1 MFVDRERTA
10 NAPRG
15 GDDRIAMGVDWAAK
29 LAPIGRNDV
38 MDNDEMDEAAPARP
52 RTKKYLVRQEAIVQ
66 AAIGLLNR
74 KGLRGM
80 TLADVAGHFDLAPTA
95 VAYHFRTK
103 ESLAAECYMR
113 SVAKYRELVAD
124 AAEASSARAA
134 LTSLVRGYFALL
146 RAIDSE
152 QTPDISRFD
161 DVRALNDATVS
172 AAYVDLF
179 RALRRL
185 LPPALPPPDG
195 PSFEDRAASNAR
207 THFLLNQ
214 LMAVRFWIGLYAPED
229 YGRVCE
235 QFLSVALDGL
245 DASARV
251 WAPPRIL
258 TRESARSTPPDMR
271 EMFLRVA
278 TSLINIEGYRGASV
292 EKICATLE
300 VTRGAFYHH
309 IDAKDDL
316 VELCLRRSLDVEAR
330 AQRQA
335 LAMPGDGRE
344 RLLGAVMRLVDHQMA
359 GEAPLMRNGSA
370 QVPDAIRPLIEF
382 EYLRNCLR
390 FAGMVSD
397 GIADGSLRAVDSYVG
412 ARMVDATVRGASE
425 LAQWLRLPIAPRAWE
440 EMVRPLFNG
449 LAPQTAS
456 TGKTS

>member
-1 MFVDRERTA
+1 LDEDDEIDRMNE
-10 NAPRG
+10 
-15 GDDRIAMGVDWAAK
+15 V
-29 LAPIGRNDV
+29 
-38 MDNDEMDEAAPARP
+38 EPARP
-52 RTKKYLVRQEAIVQ
+52 RTKKYLVRREAIIQ

-80 TLADVAGHFDLAPTA
+80 TLADVAGCFDLAPTA

-124 AAEASSARAA
+124 AAEASSARTA
-134 LTSLVRGYFALL
+134 LASLVRGYFALL
-146 RAIDSE
+146 RAIDSD

-179 RALRRL
+179 RAFRRL
-185 LPPALPPPDG
+185 LPPAG
-195 PSFEDRAASNAR
+195 PSFEDRAASNAK

-214 LMAVRFWIGLYAPED
+214 LMAVRFWIGLYAPDD
-229 YGRVCE
+229 YERVCE
-235 QFLSVALDGL
+235 QFLGIALDGL

-251 WAPPRIL
+251 WAPVRIL
-258 TRESARSTPPDMR
+258 TPEPAGSTPPDMR

-278 TSLINIEGYRGASV
+278 TSLISIEGYRGASV
-292 EKICATLE
+292 EKICAALE

-316 VELCLRRSLDVEAR
+316 VELCLRRSLDVVAR

-335 LAMPGDGRE
+335 LTMPGDGRE

-359 GEAPLMRNGSA
+359 GEAPLMRNGAA
-370 QVPDAIRPLIEF
+370 QVPDAIRPLIETG
-382 EYLRNCLR
+382 YLRNCLR

-397 GIADGSLRAVDSYVG
+397 GIADGSLKAVDNYVG
-412 ARMVDATVRGASE
+412 ARMVDAAVHGASE
-425 LAQWLRLPIAPRAWE
+425 LAPWLRPPVTPSAWE
-440 EMVRPLFNG
+440 HMVQPLFSG
-449 LAPQTAS
+449 LAPLTAS
-456 TGKTS
+456 AGKTS

>member
-1 MFVDRERTA
+1 
-10 NAPRG
+10 
-15 GDDRIAMGVDWAAK
+15 
-29 LAPIGRNDV
+29 
-38 MDNDEMDEAAPARP
+38 MDEAAPARP
-52 RTKKYLVRQEAIVQ
+52 RTKKYLARKEAIVQ

-103 ESLAAECYMR
+103 EALAAECYMK
-113 SVAKYRELVAD
+113 SLAAYGELIAD
-124 AAEASSARAA
+124 AAKASSARAA
-134 LTSLVRGYFALL
+134 LECLVRGYFALL
-146 RAIDSE
+146 QAIDSE
-152 QTPDISRFD
+152 RAADISRFD

-185 LPPALPPPDG
+185 LPSGG
-195 PSFEDRAASNAR
+195 PSFEDRAASNAK

-214 LMAVRFWIGLYAPED
+214 LMAVRLWIGLYAPDD

-235 QFLSVALDGL
+235 QFLGIALDGL

-251 WAPPRIL
+251 WAPARSRMP
-258 TRESARSTPPDMR
+258 EPARSTPPDLR

-292 EKICATLE
+292 EKICAALE

-316 VELCLRRSLDVEAR
+316 VELCLRRSLHVVAR

-335 LAMPGDGRE
+335 LTLPGAGRD
-344 RLLGAVMRLVDHQMA
+344 RLLGAAMRLVDHQMA

-370 QVPDAIRPLIEF
+370 QVPEAIHPLIEI

-397 GIADGSLRAVDSYVG
+397 GIADGSLKAVDSYVA
-412 ARMVDATVRGASE
+412 ARMVDATVHGASE
-425 LAQWLRLPIAPRAWE
+425 LAQWLRAPIEPRAWE
-440 EMVRPLFNG
+440 HMVRPLFSG
-449 LAPQTAS
+449 LAPQTKS
-456 TGKTS
+456 EGTSS

>member
-1 MFVDRERTA
+1 
-10 NAPRG
+10 
-15 GDDRIAMGVDWAAK
+15 
-29 LAPIGRNDV
+29 
-38 MDNDEMDEAAPARP
+38 MDESAPARP
-52 RTKKYLVRQEAIVQ
+52 RTKKYLARREAIVQ

-103 ESLAAECYMR
+103 ESLAAECFMR
-113 SVAKYRELVAD
+113 SLAVYGELAAD
-124 AAEASSARAA
+124 AAKASSPRAA
-134 LTSLVRGYFALL
+134 LESLVRGYFALL
-146 RAIDSE
+146 QAIGSE
-152 QTPDISRFD
+152 RTADISRFD

-179 RALRRL
+179 RALRGL
-185 LPPALPPPDG
+185 LPPGG
-195 PSFEDRAASNAR
+195 PSLEDRAASNAK

-235 QFLSVALDGL
+235 QFLSIALDGL
-245 DASARV
+245 DASPRT
-251 WAPPRIL
+251 WAPARIAVP
-258 TRESARSTPPDMR
+258 EPARSPAPDMR
-271 EMFLRVA
+271 ETFLRVA

-292 EKICATLE
+292 EKICAALE

-316 VELCLRRSLDVEAR
+316 VELCLRRSLEVVAR

-335 LAMPGDGRE
+335 LAMPGGGRD

-359 GEAPLMRNGSA
+359 GEAPLVRNGSSQA
-370 QVPDAIRPLIEF
+370 PEAIRPLIEI

-412 ARMVDATVRGASE
+412 ARMVDATVHGASE
-425 LAQWLRLPIAPRAWE
+425 LAQWLRPPITPRAWE
-440 EMVRPLFNG
+440 EMVRPLFSG

-456 TGKTS
+456 TGKSS